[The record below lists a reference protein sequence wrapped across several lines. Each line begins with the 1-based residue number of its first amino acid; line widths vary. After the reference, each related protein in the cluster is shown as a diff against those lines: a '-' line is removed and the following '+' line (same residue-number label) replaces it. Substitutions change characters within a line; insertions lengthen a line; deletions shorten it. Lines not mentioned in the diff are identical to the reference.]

1 MAHFASRPSSV
12 MSYSTPTPSSY
23 SNRPSLSTPTPKR
36 VSQSSYYSPSNG
48 SNARPRSR
56 PASSLAALPS
66 SQRGLSTGSSST
78 IRSRSSLSSLSGY
91 NNSSNNNSN
100 NYPAFAP
107 PLSARSNSQMS
118 SRPSSR
124 AASRPSSSMGFYSP
138 TASSFSNSSNSN
150 TSYTGSI
157 KVSVRPRPI
166 DGAIYGVQGS
176 FNSDPTTNP
185 NTSAWTINTTA
196 NTISNFEMGDYSY
209 DHVFEPYVSNNEVYN
224 KVVEPVVSQCMD
236 GYNGTIFAYGMTG
249 SGKTYSMQGYG
260 SEPGLIQLCVS
271 QLFTRLRNYVKN
283 EVKTAEPDSVKVTVS
298 YLEIY
303 NEKLFDLLNPASADS
318 LRSSCGGPS
327 YGYGGATPST
337 TGTTEELR
345 IREDP
350 VYGVKV
356 TGLTELE
363 VLTADDLLENISKGD
378 TIRRTGGTD
387 FNARSSRSHA
397 VVLIRVHLKDP
408 TNGTSK
414 VSTLSLCDLA
424 GSEKAAT
431 QAERRKEGSYINK
444 SLLAL
449 STVISKLS
457 QGSSNHIPYRDSKLT
472 RLLQP
477 ALSGN
482 AIVSILCT
490 IHLSAVTL
498 AETTNTLR
506 FASRAKNITVT
517 VRKNEVSGLMDK
529 DKYIETLLRD
539 NEHQRQEIKTLRAKQ
554 QQALA
559 SAGSVSGSVPGTPLL
574 STHPLSRNNSTAS
587 NTTSL
592 ASTLNPNFMA
602 SIAGHENEVY
612 AELIAENKI
621 LNEQL
626 EHLKRLNDTD
636 TMNSIISHNEYLQI
650 LRQLQQQ
657 VSDVV
662 VKDAL
667 PESVSTKFEDCVLGL
682 ENANKSMLAKMEEM
696 KSYIKH
702 LESLVGVKAYDL
714 AVVEEKHVAHLPSVH
729 GAKGSRGRASVLG
742 GLGSTSGSIHSF
754 NGSSISSPLSKSVSV
769 SDRVNGSGSSVSST
783 SSSRSAQSLN
793 SDMEDDKMSTNTRL
807 TTPSPTLSFASLKS
821 TSVGVGA
828 IEDSPKQQLL
838 LNQHAATSSS
848 TSTTTSGVSM
858 STINSTNNADTSI
871 MKEKQEEIETLRKM
885 LQSKD
890 LIIKALRSTSKVRDV
905 IVQSGDFSNFNINDF
920 CNGNKSG
927 FNSNRSSIIGSVGP
941 LSRKNTIGS
950 ENGSERE
957 IRANITVLANLDE
970 DAENDIENE
979 LPTAPLKLVGL
990 SNNSSSSVVSG
1001 GSGEISGRSSVGNRS
1016 SGSRD
1021 SLGKPL
1027 KSIGNVV

>member
-1 MAHFASRPSSV
+1 
-12 MSYSTPTPSSY
+12 
-23 SNRPSLSTPTPKR
+23 
-36 VSQSSYYSPSNG
+36 
-48 SNARPRSR
+48 
-56 PASSLAALPS
+56 
-66 SQRGLSTGSSST
+66 
-78 IRSRSSLSSLSGY
+78 
-91 NNSSNNNSN
+91 
-100 NYPAFAP
+100 
-107 PLSARSNSQMS
+107 
-118 SRPSSR
+118 
-124 AASRPSSSMGFYSP
+124 MGFNSP
-138 TASSFSNSSNSN
+138 TVSSFSNSN

-166 DGAIYGVQGS
+166 EGAIYGVQGS
-176 FNSDPTTNP
+176 FNSDPNTNP
-185 NTSAWTINTTA
+185 HTSAWTINTTA

-224 KVVEPVVSQCMD
+224 KVVEPVVSQCME

-283 EVKTAEPDSVKVTVS
+283 EVKSAEPDSVKVTVS

-318 LRSSCGGPS
+318 LRSSCGSGGGYS
-327 YGYGGATPST
+327 YGYGGATPTT
-337 TGTTEELR
+337 TGTVDELR

-363 VLTADDLLENISKGD
+363 VLTADDLIENINKGD

-397 VVLIRVHLKDP
+397 VVLIRVHLKDQ

-498 AETTNTLR
+498 TETTNTLR

-554 QQALA
+554 QQTLVSGVSA
-559 SAGSVSGSVPGTPLL
+559 SAPGTPSLNTPSL
-574 STHPLSRNNSTAS
+574 TRNSSISTNGPNSS
-587 NTTSL
+587 TTSL

-636 TMNSIISHNEYLQI
+636 TMNCIISHNEYLQL
-650 LRQLQQQ
+650 LRQVQQQ
-657 VSDVV
+657 VADVMI
-662 VKDAL
+662 KESL
-667 PESVSTKFEDCVLGL
+667 PESTSIKFEDCVLGL
-682 ENANKSMLAKMEEM
+682 ANANKSMLVKMEEM

-742 GLGSTSGSIHSF
+742 GLGSTSGSIHSL
-754 NGSSISSPLSKSVSV
+754 NGSTISSPLSKSVSV
-769 SDRVNGSGSSVSST
+769 SGRVNGSGSSVSSA

-793 SDMEDDKMSTNTRL
+793 SYMEDDKMSTNTRL

-838 LNQHAATSSS
+838 LNKHGANTSS
-848 TSTTTSGVSM
+848 TSTSTSGVSM
-858 STINSTNNADTSI
+858 STLNSFSEKNNNHNSDTPI
-871 MKEKQEEIETLRKM
+871 MREKQEEIETLQKM

-927 FNSNRSSIIGSVGP
+927 FNSNRSSIMSSVGH

-950 ENGSERE
+950 ENGAERD
-957 IRANITVLANLDE
+957 IRSNITVLANLDE
-970 DAENDIENE
+970 DVENE

-990 SNNSSSSVVSG
+990 NNNSSSSMVSG
-1001 GSGEISGRSSVGNRS
+1001 GSEVSVRSSV
-1016 SGSRD
+1016 GSRD